1 MALGFIFAGIAV
13 GCMIAGGVFWFAGR
27 KAQEPAG
34 WVRKDRYYGTRHY
47 PAGGFEYDSG
57 CTFSDYRI

>member
-34 WVRKDRYYGTRHY
+34 WVRKDRIDITVQDIIRLAALSTTLDVH
-47 PAGGFEYDSG
+47 SL
-57 CTFSDYRI
+57 II